1 MNIFDMSLFKEEN
14 EAFKRLLN
22 VANLAALTPRERA
35 IYDENLKNYR
45 DWRATLEY
53 AAEEAEEKG
62 LKRGLEKGLQKGME
76 KGMEE
81 GLEKGKAEGLAEGQR
96 LIAINLKKQ
105 GIDIEIIAQCTGLSV
120 EEIDKL

>member
-1 MNIFDMSLFKEEN
+1 MNIFDMSPFKEEN

>member
-1 MNIFDMSLFKEEN
+1 MNIFDMSPFKEEN

-62 LKRGLEKGLQKGME
+62 MKRGLEKGLQKGME

-81 GLEKGKAEGLAEGQR
+81 GLEKGLEKGKAEGLAEGHA
-96 LIAINLKKQ
+96 LLPS
-105 GIDIEIIAQCTGLSV
+105 T
-120 EEIDKL
+120 